1 MDERIFTA
9 RLRKAS
15 VAVFLA
21 TGEESVARDL
31 SKMLKGAADEIDN
44 LRAERDKL
52 HSTVR
57 TVLDTHIWDVSSLE
71 KIGKISLEGF
81 VLLVEAVDEAEYCD
95 EMSTEAV

>member
-31 SKMLKGAADEIDN
+31 SKMLKGAADEIDS
-44 LRAERDKL
+44 LRAELKTITSGMGSDML
-52 HSTVR
+52 GTV
-57 TVLDTHIWDVSSLE
+57 SLSRE
-71 KIGKISLEGF
+71 DMQSIAGNALAEEG
-81 VLLVEAVDEAEYCD
+81 AAG
-95 EMSTEAV
+95 